1 MKNRDLDPYRIIA
14 AAEKEG
20 MDGPEYGLKDTIA
33 QIDEWMGNEDLNS
46 PANLIELFQA
56 ASWWLKQLG
65 YEKTYSGPGS
75 GEFWGRVSALPRPA
89 KGELYSCGVLLQEME
104 SRIIDWLKASEKG
117 YKKNF
122 NDDEPDSDAC
132 RAETKARRK
141 AARELEH
148 KLARYDKE

>member
-20 MDGPEYGLKDTIA
+20 MDGPEYGLKDTIS
-33 QIDEWMGNEDLNS
+33 QIDEWMGNEDPNS
-46 PANLIELFQA
+46 PDNLIELFQA

-65 YEKTYSGPGS
+65 YEKVYSGPGS
-75 GEFWGRVSALPRPA
+75 GEFWGRVNALSRPA

-104 SRIIDWLKASEKG
+104 SRIIDWLKDSEKG
-117 YKKNF
+117 YNI
-122 NDDEPDSDAC
+122 DGPDTDAC
-132 RAETKARRK
+132 LEETKARRK